1 MIRVKFLYQ
10 NDCLLGF
17 DMQGHA
23 GAGEYGFDIVC
34 SAVSVLSI
42 NTINSLEQLLHVKPH
57 IISDEKNGGL
67 LKVTLNENDILNP
80 EVKLLMD
87 SFKLGLTDIEKNYG
101 EYIKIKDR

>member
-57 IISDEKNGGL
+57 IVSDEENGGL
-67 LKVTLNENDILNP
+67 LKVTLDDEDLLNSQ
-80 EVKLLMD
+80 VKLLMD

-101 EYIKIKDR
+101 EYIKIKNR